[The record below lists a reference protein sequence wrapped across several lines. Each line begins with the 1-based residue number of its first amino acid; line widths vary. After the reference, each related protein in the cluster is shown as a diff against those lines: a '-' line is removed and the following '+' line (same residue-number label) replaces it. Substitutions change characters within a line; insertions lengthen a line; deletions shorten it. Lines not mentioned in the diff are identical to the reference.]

1 MLTFLKNI
9 KLKVALM
16 KAKNTTRTIWI
27 KLLCSCAIIILFFWI
42 LYISFDFGTQNNLSS
57 LEYYENNSILKTTEQ
72 VITSTSTNDHLFNPE
87 KRREHINSFNKSQSI
102 WKYLLKNNNKF
113 IQSAHVKPD
122 FFKNTKNIQNN
133 QISEQSVEITGKFEQ
148 NLTMNRA
155 NEKSVEDIERK
166 VTDVRNQISEFFNAI
181 SEDIGKNIVDESGSI
196 NTQSSFFSENSDI
209 AQQNVVINN
218 KEDTPI
224 SPVSVISENSRNMQQ
239 NLIVDTGEH
248 SPNTPVSPVSVISE
262 NSRNMQQNLIVDTG
276 EHTPNT
282 PISENSDIGQPW
294 SDKEIWYGFLEN
306 HPELTEDEK
315 IEFTYKGLC
324 EANDQEKGIGSARE
338 FPTMKPSMFSIQKHR
353 HVPKSA
359 KI

>member
-248 SPNTPVSPVSVISE
+248 
-262 NSRNMQQNLIVDTG
+262 
-276 EHTPNT
+276 TPNT